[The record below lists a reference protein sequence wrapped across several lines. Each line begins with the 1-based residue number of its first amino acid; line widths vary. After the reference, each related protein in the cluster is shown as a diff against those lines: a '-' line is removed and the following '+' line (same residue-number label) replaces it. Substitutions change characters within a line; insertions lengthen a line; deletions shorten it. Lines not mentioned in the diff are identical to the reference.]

1 MKYIYYFLF
10 LLLPYITYA
19 QSQPNYSQDN
29 GTIGGSYVDLPNY
42 EETCF
47 LQPKA
52 PGKLKTI
59 FVHLAGTQAR
69 VDTIRIVGDPS
80 DGFLPGSWWVS
91 GFMRYNLYGEAII
104 NYNGTPNWFPIDVS
118 SLNLDI
124 GGINRVGVCH
134 VIKNGGPFFSVDSDG
149 LNFSNSNWLN
159 NVYLPN
165 KDFYN
170 IAGTIISRTNGD
182 YMVRAEIDW
191 TFAEGENAPAP
202 SPVLKDITEDVGL
215 LNSEGNLFGANEA
228 SIVDF
233 DNDGN
238 MDIIANQIF
247 RNNGAG
253 FENVTSKFPFSG
265 RTVWGD
271 LDNDG
276 NIDVYKATGDDSD
289 QIWWG
294 TGESYSSFEENTDTD
309 IKIDQPTMTPL
320 FLDYDKDG
328 DLDIFVAYN
337 RRTVGGSEVYYQD
350 QLFRNDGNRQFTNV
364 TVKSKIALGEP
375 SPYMDCYGA
384 NVVDYNRDGYP
395 DIFVATYRLA
405 PDLLFEN
412 QGDGTFIEVGEQ
424 TGVIGT
430 ETYSAGYFGHGM
442 GSDWGD
448 FDNDGDMDLIV
459 GNLGHPDSRGAAS
472 NPSQLFVNNNGKFTE
487 SQRAYGVKFFEMNSG
502 ATWIDLN
509 NDGFLDLIQSQYS
522 YEKKGTSNDKFSR
535 LYINN
540 GASIPFDDKTW
551 DYGFLNHGA
560 WTSYP
565 IDFDNDG
572 DMDILSCSSKEN
584 VKLFENIISSQ
595 GAFVNINLS
604 PADGKT
610 KYGSEV
616 EVTTDLNTHYKQLAG
631 TKNVGRTGQK
641 SDLLHFGLG
650 EASEIKLVKIKFPN
664 GNSVEHKNLE
674 INKTYSFD
682 VLSIIENNELV
693 KNLNL
698 YPNPA
703 KFETRIEIEMKQ
715 AEKSK
720 IDIIDL
726 NGTIILTVFDGYLS
740 KGKNIFNIGLNEIEI
755 GSYAVRING
764 KKTYVTNKLNIVR

>member
-1 MKYIYYFLF
+1 MKYFYFTLF
-10 LLLPYITYA
+10 LILPNIILA

-59 FVHLAGTQAR
+59 FVHLAGSQAR

-124 GGINRVGVCH
+124 GGINRIGICH
-134 VIKNGGPFFSVDSDG
+134 VIKPGGPFFSVDSDG
-149 LNFSNSNWLN
+149 LQFSNSNWLN

-170 IAGTIISRTNGD
+170 IAGTIISRTSGD

-191 TFAEGENAPAP
+191 TFPEGQDATAP
-202 SPVLKDITEDVGL
+202 SPTLIDITQEIGL

-233 DNDGN
+233 DDDGN
-238 MDIIANQIF
+238 MDIISSQIF
-247 RNNGAG
+247 RNTGES
-253 FENVTSKFPFSG
+253 FKNVTSEFPFNG

-276 NIDVYKATGDDSD
+276 NLDVYKATGNAEDA
-289 QIWWG
+289 IWWG
-294 TGESYSSFEENTDTD
+294 TSTSYSSFEEETD
-309 IKIDQPTMTPL
+309 IDIQIDQPTMTPL

-337 RRTVGGSEVYYQD
+337 RKTINGKEVYYQD
-350 QLFRNDGNRQFTNV
+350 QLFRNDGNRQFSNV
-364 TVKSKIALGEP
+364 TTESKIALGEP
-375 SPYMDCYGA
+375 APYMDCYGA
-384 NVVDYNRDGYP
+384 NVVDYNKDGYP

-405 PDLLFEN
+405 PDLLYEN
-412 QGDGTFIEVGEQ
+412 QGNGTFLEVGEK

-430 ETYSAGYFGHGM
+430 ETYSAGYYGHGM
-442 GSDWGD
+442 GSDWSD
-448 FDNDGDMDLIV
+448 FDNDGDLDLIV

-472 NPSQLFVNNNGKFTE
+472 NPSQLFINNNGKFTE

-502 ATWIDLN
+502 ATWIDIN
-509 NDGFLDLIQSQYS
+509 NDGLLDLIQSQYS
-522 YEKKGTSNDKFSR
+522 YEKKGSANDKFSR
-535 LYINN
+535 LYLNKGNN
-540 GASIPFDDKTW
+540 KPFDDKTW
-551 DYGFLNHGA
+551 EYGFLNHGA

-584 VKLFENIISSQ
+584 VKLFENIIDEQ
-595 GAFVNINLS
+595 GSYVNINLS

-616 EVTTDLNTHYKQLAG
+616 EVTTNLATHYKQLPG

-650 EASEIKLVKIKFPN
+650 NATQILSVKIKYPN
-664 GNSVEHKNLE
+664 KQTVEHKNLE
-674 INKTYSFD
+674 LNKTYTFD
-682 VLSIIENNELV
+682 VLSIKENNQLIS
-693 KNLNL
+693 NINL

-703 KFETRIEIEMKQ
+703 NQNTNLILEMKQ
-715 AEKSK
+715 PEKTK
-720 IDIIDL
+720 IELIDL
-726 NGTIILTVFDGYLS
+726 KGTSIQTIFNGYLS
-740 KGKNIFNIGLNEIEI
+740 KGTNLFNINLSNILNGTYII
-755 GSYAVRING
+755 KIDGTSTY
-764 KKTYVTNKLNIVR
+764 KTTKLNITK